1 MNSLK
6 KRIHSGFTLIE
17 VTIVLF
23 IMLLMTSTTVP
34 WMKTFA
40 ETTKLRS
47 AARGISDLLE
57 FARASAITERTEYA
71 VLFDIDN
78 GQYLLTPKSVLDETT
93 DGTATN
99 SSITEISQS
108 LATSSNVNSENNT
121 SGNTTENG
129 SYASRTGGILGVPSQ
144 IPETLQ
150 MVELISPRSTTGGSV
165 STDYVVFYPDSTAE
179 DFEVYLQGAS
189 GKIFVVNVTESTGR
203 AGVRQINETEVQQLG
218 LNTEQSQ

>member
-78 GQYLLTPKSVLDETT
+78 GQYLLTLKSVLDETT
-93 DGTATN
+93 DGNATN
-99 SSITEISQS
+99 SSIAEISQS
-108 LATSSNVNSENNT
+108 LATSSNVDSENNT
-121 SGNTTENG
+121 SGNTSESE
-129 SYASRTGGILGVPSQ
+129 SYASRTGGILGVPK
-144 IPETLQ
+144 TLQ